1 MDSLTKTK
9 RTKGPLVT
17 AKNTLLVK
25 ILKESVKILIAAS
38 IISSIGGIGFE
49 AFKLK
54 IVALLPLVIMMPA
67 LNDMIGDFGTIIS
80 SKFTMLLY
88 QKKIHKKW
96 WDSFELGDQFRIIST
111 IALFAAFYLG
121 ILSVVI
127 AHIRGAAISA
137 IGALKV
143 IAIAFMS
150 TAILVLVIF
159 FLAIVGGI
167 WVYKRGKDPNNFLI
181 PITTSV
187 ADFSSLI
194 LFSLMVAF
202 LF

>member
-1 MDSLTKTK
+1 MKFYK
-9 RTKGPLVT
+9 
-17 AKNTLLVK
+17 K
-25 ILKESVKILIAAS
+25 ILKESIKILIFAS
-38 IISSIGGIGFE
+38 IVSSIGGIGIE
-49 AFKLK
+49 ALK
-54 IVALLPLVIMMPA
+54 IKIAAIIPLVIMLPA

-80 SKFTMLLY
+80 SKFTTLLY
-88 QKKIHKKW
+88 QGKIRSKW
-96 WDSFELGDQFRIIST
+96 WESSELGDEFRVISS

-121 ILSVVI
+121 AVSVLI
-127 AHIRGAAISA
+127 ATLQGAPIEIVEALKIMAIS
-137 IGALKV
+137 
-143 IAIAFMS
+143 FMA
-150 TAILVLVIF
+150 TATLVMIIF
-159 FLAIVGGI
+159 FLAIIGGL

>member
-1 MDSLTKTK
+1 MALE
-9 RTKGPLVT
+9 T
-17 AKNTLLVK
+17 AKR

-49 AFKLK
+49 ALK
-54 IVALLPLVIMMPA
+54 IKIAAIMPLVIMIPA

-80 SKFTMLLY
+80 SKFTTLLY

-96 WDSFELGDQFRIIST
+96 WESYELGDQFRIISS

-121 ILSVVI
+121 VVSVII
-127 AHIRGAAISA
+127 AHFQGAAIN
-137 IGALKV
+137 IVEALKV
-143 IAIAFMS
+143 VAIAFMS
-150 TAILVLVIF
+150 TATLVLVIF
-159 FLAIVGGI
+159 FLAIIGGI
-167 WVYKRGKDPNNFLI
+167 WVHKRGSDPNNFLI

-194 LFSLMVAF
+194 LFSLMVTF

>member
-1 MDSLTKTK
+1 MDSL
-9 RTKGPLVT
+9 
-17 AKNTLLVK
+17 AKK
-25 ILKESVKILIAAS
+25 IIKESVKILVAAS
-38 IISSIGGIGFE
+38 IISSVGGIGFE
-49 AFKLK
+49 VLK
-54 IVALLPLVIMMPA
+54 VKIAALIPLLIMLPA

-88 QKKIHKKW
+88 QKKIHKSW
-96 WDSFELGDQFRIIST
+96 WKSYELGDQFRIIST

-121 ILSVVI
+121 VLSVII
-127 AHIRGAAISA
+127 AYIQGAAIS
-137 IGALKV
+137 IVEALKV

-150 TAILVLVIF
+150 TATLVMVIF
-159 FLAIVGGI
+159 FLAIVGGL